1 MRSYSRDPMIVV
13 LHTRLASLCRL
24 ARVLIFAPAMLCMAT
39 VLQAQCADPGAPDC
53 ASPTNSRIVKQAP
66 ASVDMSATPHADSL
80 DPENFTAAPTL
91 PQDTFHSRQDT
102 PQSTQDTF
110 QRRSVPLKRPLP
122 ISSELPTEFQR
133 FVAESTGVLVPVYGA
148 DLFTQGETSFGPTEG
163 PAPPETIVGPDD
175 EIRLRVWGQV
185 NLSANLRVSQEGE
198 VYIAKVGS
206 VRIAGLPFSQ
216 VSDHIR
222 SAMEQV
228 YRNFDL
234 SVDLGQIHSIQI
246 YVTGFARRPGEHT
259 VSALS
264 TLVDAIFMAGGPA
277 ASGSM
282 RHVIVRRKGTVVA
295 DFDLYALLIR
305 GDKTGD
311 IQLQPGDVL
320 YIPSAGAQVALVGSV
335 RQPAIYEIRGT
346 EVIAQLLDAGG
357 GTTSV
362 AAESRISLER
372 TENHE
377 KRRAD
382 DMPWNTALTTE
393 LKDGDILRID
403 PIVST
408 FTQTVTLRGAVVNP
422 GHFAWHEGMRLSE
435 LMPDRESLTK
445 RDYWWRRTQLGISGP
460 EFKSME
466 ANPVQPGNP
475 SIVPAYSGSTGD
487 QRVLLPERSPTLE
500 SPAFQTN
507 WNYAVVERLDPAN
520 MKTHLI
526 PFSVGKLVLDHDLSF
541 DMSLMPGDVVTIFTE
556 SDIRVPLREQ
566 TKYVTLEGEFVHP
579 GVYSVS
585 PGENLQSIVERAGGL
600 TQDAYLYASVF
611 TRKSTQL
618 TEAKQLNET
627 ADRMEHELL
636 RKSVST
642 VGSDSA
648 PQILAANHDLVARL
662 RTVRPSGRIV
672 LNIRLD
678 PSNIPQFP
686 DIHLEDGDRLTVPST
701 PDTVQVQG
709 EVFNPHAF
717 VFHRGGTAQEYL
729 RLAGGPTRD
738 ADRRQ
743 IFVLRADGTV
753 THQASSSLFAKTGEI
768 VLHPGDSVVVPEK
781 FLQMS
786 KIAEVLAW
794 TGALSQA
801 STPALT
807 AAVLAK

>member
-1 MRSYSRDPMIVV
+1 MLTYSCLGNTMIAA
-13 LHTRLASLCRL
+13 LQLGLSRLYRLTRLVFIVEL
-24 ARVLIFAPAMLCMAT
+24 ALFCMT
-39 VLQAQCADPGAPDC
+39 TGLHAQCADPNAPGC
-53 ASPTNSRIVKQAP
+53 TASMSSGLLKQSP
-66 ASVDMSATPHADSL
+66 ASVSISETSHAESPNPDDS
-80 DPENFTAAPTL
+80 TGAPTL
-91 PQDTFHSRQDT
+91 IQDPLQSRSEKQNRPRPQN
-102 PQSTQDTF
+102 ST
-110 QRRSVPLKRPLP
+110 
-122 ISSELPTEFQR
+122 SEPPTEFQR
-133 FVAESTGVLVPVYGA
+133 FVAESTGFLVPVYGA
-148 DLFTQGETSFGPTEG
+148 DIFTLGAASFGPTEG

-185 NLSANLRVSQEGE
+185 NFSANLRVSQEGE

-206 VRIAGLPFSQ
+206 LRVAGLPFAQ
-216 VSDHIR
+216 VSEHIR
-222 SAMEQV
+222 SAMERV

-246 YVTGFARRPGEHT
+246 YLTGFARRPGEHT

-264 TLVDAIFMAGGPA
+264 TLVDVIFTAGGPVA
-277 ASGSM
+277 GGSM
-282 RHVIVRRKGTVVA
+282 RHVLVRRKGTVVA

-320 YIPSAGAQVALVGSV
+320 YIPSAGSQVALLGSV
-335 RQPAIYEIRGT
+335 RQPAIYELRGT
-346 EVIAQLLDAGG
+346 ESIAQLLDAGG

-362 AAESRISLER
+362 AAESRVSLER
-372 TENHE
+372 TENHA

-382 DMPWNTALTTE
+382 DMPWNTALVTE
-393 LKDGDILRID
+393 LRDGDILRID

-408 FTQTVTLRGAVVNP
+408 FRETVTLRGAVINP

-460 EFKSME
+460 EFESVE
-466 ANPVQPGNP
+466 PSPTQPGSP
-475 SIVPAYSGSTGD
+475 SVTSGSPSSAGD
-487 QRVLLPERSPTLE
+487 QRILLPEHSSTLE
-500 SPAFQTN
+500 SPVFQTN

-526 PFSVGKLVLDHDLSF
+526 PFNVGKLVLDHDLSF
-541 DMSLMPGDVVTIFTE
+541 DMNLMPGDVVTVFTE

-585 PGENLQSIVERAGGL
+585 AGENLQSIVERAGGL

-611 TRKSTQL
+611 TRRSTQL
-618 TEAKQLNET
+618 AEAQQLNEA
-627 ADRMEHELL
+627 ADRLEHQLL
-636 RKSVST
+636 RKTVST
-642 VGSDSA
+642 VGSAST

-662 RTVRPSGRIV
+662 RNVRPSGRIV
-672 LNIRLD
+672 LNIRMES
-678 PSNIPQFP
+678 SNAPQFP
-686 DIHLEDGDRLTVPST
+686 DIHLEDGDRLAVPST

-709 EVFNPHAF
+709 EVFNPHSF

-753 THQASSSLFAKTGEI
+753 TRQIGSSLFTERIGQI

-781 FLQMS
+781 FLQIS
-786 KIAEVLAW
+786 KMAELLAW
-794 TGALSQA
+794 TQVLSQA
-801 STPALT
+801 STPVLT
-807 AAVLAK
+807 AAVLTK

>member
-1 MRSYSRDPMIVV
+1 MIAV
-13 LHTRLASLCRL
+13 LHTALAPLCRIT
-24 ARVLIFAPAMLCMAT
+24 RVFMFATALFCMAT
-39 VLQAQCADPGAPDC
+39 TVHSQCADPSAPDC
-53 ASPTNSRIVKQAP
+53 VSPPNPGIVKQSP
-66 ASVDMSATPHADSL
+66 ASVDMPATPHADSP
-80 DPENFTAAPTL
+80 DPDDLTGAPTL

-102 PQSTQDTF
+102 LQSRRNTF
-110 QRRSVPLKRPLP
+110 QTRSVQQKRSLP
-122 ISSELPTEFQR
+122 TESEPPTEFQR

-148 DLFTQGETSFGPTEG
+148 DLFTRGEASFGPVEG

-198 VYIAKVGS
+198 IYIAKVGS
-206 VRIAGLPFSQ
+206 LRVAGLPFSQ

-222 SAMEQV
+222 SAMERV

-234 SVDLGQIHSIQI
+234 SVDLGQIHSIQV
-246 YVTGFARRPGEHT
+246 YVTGFARKPGEHT
-259 VSALS
+259 VSAIS

-277 ASGSM
+277 AGGSM

-320 YIPSAGAQVALVGSV
+320 YIPSTGAQVALMGSV

-346 EVIAQLLDAGG
+346 EVIAQLLEAGG

-362 AAESRISLER
+362 AAESRISIER
-372 TENHE
+372 TEDHA

-393 LKDGDILRID
+393 LKDGDILRIY

-445 RDYWWRRTQLGISGP
+445 RDYWWRQTQLGISGP
-460 EFKSME
+460 EFKSAE
-466 ANPVQPGNP
+466 PDPNQPGNP
-475 SIVPAYSGSTGD
+475 SVPSGYSSSSGD

-507 WNYAVVERLDPAN
+507 WNYAVIERLDPAN

-526 PFSVGKLVLDHDLSF
+526 PFNVGKLVLDHDLSF
-541 DMSLMPGDVVTIFTE
+541 DMNLMPGDVVTIFTE
-556 SDIRVPLREQ
+556 SDIHVPLREQ
-566 TKYVTLEGEFVHP
+566 TKYITLEGEFVHP

-585 PGENLQSIVERAGGL
+585 PGENLQSLVERAGGL

-611 TRKSTQL
+611 TRKSVQQ
-618 TEAKQLNET
+618 TEAQHLNEA
-627 ADRMEHELL
+627 ADRLEHQLL
-636 RKSVST
+636 RKTISSVSSEST
-642 VGSDSA
+642 
-648 PQILAANHDLVARL
+648 PQVLAANRELVARL
-662 RTVRPSGRIV
+662 RSVRPSGRIV
-672 LNIRLD
+672 LDIRMET
-678 PSNIPQFP
+678 PNAPQFP
-686 DIHLEDGDRLTVPST
+686 DIHLEDGDRLAVPPT
-701 PDTVQVQG
+701 PETVQVQG

-717 VFHRGGTAQEYL
+717 IFRRGGTAKEYL
-729 RLAGGPTRD
+729 NLAGGPTRD

-753 THQASSSLFAKTGEI
+753 ARQVSSSMFAKKTGEM